1 MGRCPPLVVVVLLV
15 LAGGPLPAGGGT
27 GPASDRVGVRL
38 EPAAPVQGDTLVVL
52 VPAPPSARVI
62 VSFDGA
68 PIPVFPASPGLRRA
82 LVGTDPDTA
91 PGAHRVGVQVDSR
104 TGAFQI
110 SLPVRV
116 APGRFRVRHVTL
128 PPRTFG
134 LITPHNVA
142 LERRILTPLL
152 ERLTPTA
159 WWRGPF
165 QLPSTGPVDSPYGDQ
180 GVYNGHREWWHQGV
194 DIEAPE
200 GAPVAASNAGVV
212 VLARQLPLGGATV
225 LVDHGQGVVTEYLHL
240 SQMTV
245 REGQRV
251 RRGSLIGW
259 IGHTGLVTGPSLHWG
274 LFVRGIPVNPLFWTT
289 VHAGLTD

>member
-1 MGRCPPLVVVVLLV
+1 MGRCPPLAVVVLLGR
-15 LAGGPLPAGGGT
+15 AGGPRPAGGT
-27 GPASDRVGVRL
+27 GPASDRAGVRL

-68 PIPVFPASPGLRRA
+68 PIPVFPVGPRLRRA
-82 LVGTDPDTA
+82 LVRTDPDTA

-110 SLPVRV
+110 SLPAHV

-165 QLPSTGPVDSPYGDQ
+165 RLPSAGPVDSPYGDQ
-180 GVYNGHREWWHQGV
+180 SVYNGHREWWHQGV
-194 DIEAPE
+194 VI
-200 GAPVAASNAGVV
+200 
-212 VLARQLPLGGATV
+212 
-225 LVDHGQGVVTEYLHL
+225 EYLHL
-240 SQMTV
+240 SQVTV

-251 RRGSLIGW
+251 GRGSLIGR

-274 LFVRGIPVNPLFWTT
+274 LFVRGIPVNPLFWTA